1 MAALV
6 LSREERFALA
16 GGAARRS
23 VEPPHAVVQGDENG
37 EEDEE
42 SEHFRGNTGASCAQ
56 HCRKHRAGH
65 ARASKKT
72 ERDFNTEGAESKARE
87 MEVARVVV
95 LRGLAGAGCGAK
107 AAARPPHS
115 KWRGYEGCA
124 CGGDCGDGGCGTFTL
139 LCAAADAAASGEGCG
154 GAGERA
160 QRGDG

>member
-16 GGAARRS
+16 RGCRQKKRRTATCGRARQRKWRRGSGGRA
-23 VEPPHAVVQGDENG
+23 
-37 EEDEE
+37 
-42 SEHFRGNTGASCAQ
+42 FWGNTGASCAQ

-72 ERDFNTEGAESKARE
+72 ERDFNTEGAEWKARE

-95 LRGLAGAGCGAK
+95 LRGLAGAGCVAK
-107 AAARPPHS
+107 AAASPPHS
-115 KWRGYEGCA
+115 KWRGYEGCGDDPDCGDRGCGGRA
-124 CGGDCGDGGCGTFTL
+124 CGGAT
-139 LCAAADAAASGEGCG
+139 ADAVVGGEGCG